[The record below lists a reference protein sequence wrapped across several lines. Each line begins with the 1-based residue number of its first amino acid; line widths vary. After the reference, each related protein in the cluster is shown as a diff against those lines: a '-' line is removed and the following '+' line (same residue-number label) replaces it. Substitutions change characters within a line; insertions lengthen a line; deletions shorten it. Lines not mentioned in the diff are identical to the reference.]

1 MDSGGNLKKKKLKK
15 LRENKTSIFSKH
27 STLTYSSLETYQ
39 GQNITNNIA
48 RSIKIMIVICVR
60 VFFLFEQR
68 QGERHRMRGGMVRG
82 LLLSSGLFLSF
93 ASYGIK
99 ISQSCFHSAE
109 CLSFSHLDKRKG
121 KGLLSVCTKRTLRE

>member
-1 MDSGGNLKKKKLKK
+1 MDSGGNLEKKKLKK

-68 QGERHRMRGGMVRG
+68 
-82 LLLSSGLFLSF
+82 
-93 ASYGIK
+93 
-99 ISQSCFHSAE
+99 
-109 CLSFSHLDKRKG
+109 
-121 KGLLSVCTKRTLRE
+121 